1 MATIAHA
8 IAPLR
13 VARPRTPKVPGPYR
27 RLEAPATGNGRNGL
41 EVRETEVDMRRLTA
55 LLTATAALAFG
66 PACGDDGYS
75 GGLGGQRDLDRSEH
89 RARPACPASREHRRT
104 TTLRVR
110 STSFGRILVD
120 GKGRALYLFTR
131 EPSTKSRCYGRC
143 AVAWPPFY
151 ARGKLRA
158 GSGLEAGK
166 LRSSRRRDGR
176 RIVTYNG
183 HPLYYYVTDRK
194 PGQVT
199 CHNVVEFGGTWLVVN
214 PDGNAVS

>member
-1 MATIAHA
+1 
-8 IAPLR
+8 
-13 VARPRTPKVPGPYR
+13 
-27 RLEAPATGNGRNGL
+27 
-41 EVRETEVDMRRLTA
+41 MRRLTA
-55 LLTATAALAFG
+55 LLTATAALAFAA
-66 PACGDDGYS
+66 ACGDDGSS
-75 GGLGGQRDLDRSEH
+75 GDSAANETSTAVSTAAD
-89 RARPACPASREHRRT
+89 RPAEPSRKRRRT

-131 EPSTKSRCYGRC
+131 EPSTKSRCYGQC

-158 GSGLEAGK
+158 GSGLDAGK

-183 HPLYYYVTDRK
+183 HPLYYYVTDTK

-199 CHNVVEFGGTWLVVN
+199 CHDVVEFGGTWLVVD

>member
-1 MATIAHA
+1 MKRLIA
-8 IAPLR
+8 IATS
-13 VARPRTPKVPGPYR
+13 A
-27 RLEAPATGNGRNGL
+27 
-41 EVRETEVDMRRLTA
+41 
-55 LLTATAALAFG
+55 AALAFG
-66 PACGDDGYS
+66 AAACGDDGYS
-75 GGLGGQRDLDRSEH
+75 GDNSAADTTATAGTTGTEPAQQS
-89 RARPACPASREHRRT
+89 RARRPT

-110 STSFGRILVD
+110 NTSFGRILVD
-120 GKGRALYLFTR
+120 GRGRALYLFTR
-131 EPSTKSRCYGRC
+131 EPSTKSRCYGQC

-158 GSGLEAGK
+158 GSGLDAGK

-183 HPLYYYVTDRK
+183 HPLYYYVSDRK

>member
-1 MATIAHA
+1 M
-8 IAPLR
+8 R
-13 VARPRTPKVPGPYR
+13 RR
-27 RLEAPATGNGRNGL
+27 RLLR
-41 EVRETEVDMRRLTA
+41 RRL
-55 LLTATAALAFG
+55 G
-66 PACGDDGYS
+66 CR
-75 GGLGGQRDLDRSEH
+75 RDLDRSEH
-89 RARPACPASREHRRT
+89 GGRPARPAVPQAPSHHHASK
-104 TTLRVR
+104 LRN
-110 STSFGRILVD
+110 TSFGRILVD

-131 EPSTKSRCYGRC
+131 EPTTKSRCYGQC

-158 GSGLEAGK
+158 GSGLDAGK

-199 CHNVVEFGGTWLVVN
+199 CHNVVEFGGTWLVVK

>member
-1 MATIAHA
+1 MR
-8 IAPLR
+8 R
-13 VARPRTPKVPGPYR
+13 VA
-27 RLEAPATGNGRNGL
+27 
-41 EVRETEVDMRRLTA
+41 A
-55 LLTATAALAFG
+55 LLIATAVLTFG
-66 PACGDDGYS
+66 AAACGDDGYS
-75 GGLGGQRDLDRSEH
+75 GDSARQRDLDRNDRQRPPPSEPVQQS
-89 RARPACPASREHRRT
+89 RARRPT

-110 STSFGRILVD
+110 NTSFGRILVD

-131 EPSTKSRCYGRC
+131 EPSTKSRCYGQC

-158 GSGLEAGK
+158 GSGLDAGK

>member
-1 MATIAHA
+1 M
-8 IAPLR
+8 
-13 VARPRTPKVPGPYR
+13 
-27 RLEAPATGNGRNGL
+27 
-41 EVRETEVDMRRLTA
+41 EVGETEVDMRRLTA

-75 GGLGGQRDLDRSEH
+75 GDSAANETSTAASTAPDPS
-89 RARPACPASREHRRT
+89 ARQSRKHRRT

-166 LRSSRRRDGR
+166 LGSSRRRDGR

>member
-1 MATIAHA
+1 MNRLIA
-8 IAPLR
+8 IS
-13 VARPRTPKVPGPYR
+13 
-27 RLEAPATGNGRNGL
+27 
-41 EVRETEVDMRRLTA
+41 
-55 LLTATAALAFG
+55 TAAVALTLGAA
-66 PACGDDGYS
+66 ACGDDGYS
-75 GGLGGQRDLDRSEH
+75 GAGDNSTATAATEPAQQSP
-89 RARPACPASREHRRT
+89 ARRPT
-104 TTLRVR
+104 TTLRIR
-110 STSFGRILVD
+110 KTSFGRILVD

-131 EPSTKSRCYGRC
+131 EPSTKSRCYGQC
-143 AVAWPPFY
+143 AVAWPPFF

-158 GSGLEAGK
+158 GSGLDAGK